1 MNSGMMG
8 QFGLEFMGIEPFF
21 PFFSSIV
28 LISGIVVIIGAI
40 LVSKRPQEAT
50 ICGIIVLVFSIVSLV
65 GMGLS
70 ILGSIIRMIG
80 GVIVLSNNKQFC
92 QIHFK
97 K

>member
-1 MNSGMMG
+1 MMG

-40 LVSKRPQEAT
+40 LLSKRPQEAT

-65 GMGLS
+65 GMRLS

>member
-40 LVSKRPQEAT
+40 LLSKRSN

-65 GMGLS
+65 GMRLS

-80 GVIVLSNNKQFC
+80 GVLVY
-92 QIHFK
+92 
-97 K
+97 